1 MIISADTFLAR
12 VGTNDERPQDRR
24 LAHNMLIWGFRQEH
38 RRAIAADDLE
48 ALDRLDGLYRQLEK
62 LR

>member
-1 MIISADTFLAR
+1 MIIDAKTFLNR

-38 RRAIAADDLE
+38 RRAIAADDWA
-48 ALDRLDGLYRQLEK
+48 ALDRLDDRYRQLES
-62 LR
+62 L